1 MTRMNKPLLHF
12 AHANGVP
19 SACYHK
25 MLQALEPAVDVR
37 TLPVMGTDPRYP
49 VTDNWPHLVEQ
60 VADSVRTLGEPVI
73 GVGHSMGGLCTFMAA
88 HRHPGLFRGVVIM
101 DPPVI
106 NGWGALSFALMK
118 KLGLSDRITPAG
130 RSAGRREHWG
140 SRDEVRASLGKKT
153 FFQAFD
159 PDCFE
164 DYLLFGFTD
173 EEGGVRL
180 TIPVATEVAIFRAT
194 PHNAWRFRSPLKVP
208 GVLLTGARSEFEGT
222 GFAER
227 LARHHRLLH
236 EKVEGGHMFPLEKPL
251 QAAEAVLR
259 TLRQSGVLT

>member
-1 MTRMNKPLLHF
+1 MTKPLLHF

-19 SACYHK
+19 SACYNK
-25 MLQALEPAVDVR
+25 MLQALAPNVETC
-37 TLPVMGTDPRYP
+37 TLPVLGTDPDYP

-60 VADSVRTLGEPVI
+60 VADSVRDLGGGPVI

-88 HRHPGLFRGVVIM
+88 HRYPELFSAVVIM

-106 NGWGALSFALMK
+106 NGWGALTFGLMK
-118 KLGLSDRITPAG
+118 KLGMSDRITPAG
-130 RSAGRREHWG
+130 KSAGRREIWN
-140 SRDEVRASLGKKT
+140 SRDEVRASLGRKK

-164 DYLLFGFTD
+164 DYLLFGFTNT
-173 EEGGVRL
+173 EGGVRL

-194 PHNAWRFRSPLKVP
+194 PHDAWRYRRPLKVP
-208 GVLLTGARSEFEGT
+208 GVLLTGAQSEFDGT

-227 LARHHRLLH
+227 MARQHHLRH

-251 QAAEAVLR
+251 LTAEAILR
-259 TLRQSGVLT
+259 NLSATGALA

>member
-1 MTRMNKPLLHF
+1 MSKPLLHF

-19 SACYHK
+19 SACYNK
-25 MLQALEPAVDVR
+25 MLQALAHRAEVC
-37 TLPVMGTDPRYP
+37 TLPVLGTDPRYP

-60 VADSVRTLGEPVI
+60 VADSVRDLGRGPVI

-88 HRHPGLFRGVVIM
+88 HRHPELFSAVVIM

-106 NGWGALSFALMK
+106 NGWGALSFGLMK
-118 KLGLSDRITPAG
+118 KLGLADRITPAG
-130 RSAGRREHWG
+130 KSAGRREIWN
-140 SRDEVRASLGKKT
+140 SRDEVRASLGRKK

-164 DYLLFGFTD
+164 DYLLFGFTNT
-173 EEGGVRL
+173 ERGVRL

-194 PHNAWRFRSPLKVP
+194 PHDAWRYRSALKVP
-208 GVLLTGARSEFEGT
+208 GVLLTGAQSEFEGT

-227 LARHHRLLH
+227 MARHHHLRH

-251 QAAEAVLR
+251 LTAEAVLR
-259 TLRQSGVLT
+259 SLDAIGALP